1 MLWWWGLCHGRA
13 LPTKWLLS
21 SDVNKF
27 QRCKSYCHQF
37 CTGSRASQTV
47 FNCFR
52 EGPSQFWEDLKTIE
66 QMIMVYASG
75 SAALSEI
82 CGELR
87 ISPALSAPA
96 AQRPDPAFR
105 SHTSQASLS
114 LTQKF
119 LLIRMFSLNFLP
131 TFCSLCLLPIF
142 TLPSWPIHPFIQWLY
157 WLFVLVYPIS
167 LFWALRP
174 KSRSHA

>member
-1 MLWWWGLCHGRA
+1 MLWWWVLCHGRA
-13 LPTKWLLS
+13 LPTQWLLR

-37 CTGSRASQTV
+37 CTGSRPSQTV

-66 QMIMVYASG
+66 QMMMGSLVYARG
-75 SAALSEI
+75 SAALREI

-96 AQRPDPAFR
+96 AAQPPDPAFR

-114 LTQKF
+114 LTQKI
-119 LLIRMFSLNFLP
+119 LLIRVFSLNFLLTKKRAP
-131 TFCSLCLLPIF
+131 V
-142 TLPSWPIHPFIQWLY
+142 
-157 WLFVLVYPIS
+157 LFVSS
-167 LFWALRP
+167 LFFCC
-174 KSRSHA
+174 

>member
-1 MLWWWGLCHGRA
+1 MVWWWGLCHSRA
-13 LPTKWLLS
+13 LPTQWLLS

-66 QMIMVYASG
+66 QMMMGSLVYASG

-82 CGELR
+82 FGELR

-105 SHTSQASLS
+105 SHTTQVKLVFRSHKSFCSFACFPWTFCPLSVLFVSSL
-114 LTQKF
+114 
-119 LLIRMFSLNFLP
+119 FLP
-131 TFCSLCLLPIF
+131 CPADLIF
-142 TLPSWPIHPFIQWLY
+142 L
-157 WLFVLVYPIS
+157 
-167 LFWALRP
+167 
-174 KSRSHA
+174 